1 MVLRRS
7 DMEMSTLKVKSDGLI
22 RGSAGV
28 SIEITGDRL
37 EGVRTGYNSGEE
49 LKSHSGFEPIE

>member
-1 MVLRRS
+1 
-7 DMEMSTLKVKSDGLI
+7 MEMSTLKVKSDGLI

-37 EGVRTGYNSGEE
+37 EGVRTGYNNGEE